1 MNTFIILGLDFLS
14 LFLLTKLLV
23 KIENYELSVKEGENY
38 VRW

>member
-23 KIENYELSVKEGENY
+23 KIENYEFKVKNIDGY
-38 VRW
+38 DR